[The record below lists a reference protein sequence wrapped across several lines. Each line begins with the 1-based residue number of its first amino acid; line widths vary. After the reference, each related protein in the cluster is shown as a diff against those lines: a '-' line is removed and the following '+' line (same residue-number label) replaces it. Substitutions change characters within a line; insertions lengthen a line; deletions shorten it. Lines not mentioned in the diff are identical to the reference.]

1 MEYNKII
8 QVVNENLK
16 SIGIQINEKNYDGII
31 IKKLEPSNTLD
42 EGRNSKQTHIAIT
55 GKQMDIFPYLKSDGY
70 YNGDGSLKKYF
81 ILQIPVI
88 IKKENINYL
97 DSQTNKSS
105 EDILTY
111 TSVLRSRRV
120 NQADQI
126 QVSLINMDDEK
137 FIDFR
142 RLIHSGDYL
151 IILKKEKKFEYEFYG
166 VKSEN
171 VTSELVKYNNCFE
184 KKSTKTL
191 IKTDKYI
198 VDKNFDNSELDVI
211 ANYIN
216 YQIRYHKKEKDLEEF
231 ILELEVNREQFL
243 SRFSLEIVADG
254 KIEKN
259 ELKKI
264 LFGKKEDNSLLY
276 NLAENFSIFGSAK
289 QSNTTPVNWNSELFI
304 SHLVDIDK
312 YLSNNNVLSS
322 KENYEELYR
331 YINNLNENYLK
342 RIWFKK
348 YLHILYP
355 TIFPSQN
362 SDENKQEVLKLFS
375 LDIED
380 SEIDRAWKLIQL
392 ERISNITSDY
402 FWNIIGFMN
411 DTKIDFER
419 KEDNPH
425 KNEERFKEWFSYQIT
440 SNGKKP
446 ALSTINSNCYALKNV
461 LKFIDLSK
469 YNQIDS
475 IFDILDITEFKKLK
489 DSIMSSEKY
498 GEVNEKKFNRF
509 LKTGLDW
516 YEKFLIDVQDKEFT
530 ELNYQTDI
538 KTQYAHNR
546 IIFGAP
552 GTGKSFKLNEDQMDL
567 LKDGG
572 GFERVTFHPDYS
584 YAHFVGTYKP
594 VSNESGEISYE
605 YVPGP
610 FMRTYVAAMK
620 SANSDNPK
628 PYLLIIEEINR
639 ANVAGVFGDVFQLLD
654 RNSENISE
662 YPIQTSE
669 DMRKYLIKEL
679 GGDSTLYTEIKIPDN
694 MFIWATMNSAD
705 QGVYPMDTAFKRRWN
720 FTYLGIND
728 NEEGI
733 LEKEVSIGSGEYERR
748 VKWNELRKAIN
759 IELLEKCK
767 VNEDKLLGPYFI
779 TKNYLENNEEFVKVF
794 KNKIIMYLFDD
805 AAKHQRSIIFS
816 GCKTKNIYSEICKEF
831 DEKGVFIFSESIQEK
846 FPNQDKVINE
856 QEKFPEQDKVINE
869 QEKFPNQDKV
879 INELENS
886 SYNTNNGFGN
896 KKVAETKHNEE
907 D

>member
-8 QVVNENLK
+8 QAVSENLK
-16 SIGIQINEKNYDGII
+16 SIGMQINENSYDGII
-31 IKKLEPSNTLD
+31 IKKLESSNTLD

-70 YNGDGSLKKYF
+70 YNNDSSLKKYF

-88 IKKENINYL
+88 IKKENISYL
-97 DSQTNKSS
+97 NSKTNKSN

-184 KKSTKTL
+184 KKNTKTL
-191 IKTDKYI
+191 IKTDEYI
-198 VDKNFDNSELDVI
+198 IDKNFDNSELDII
-211 ANYIN
+211 ANYMN

-231 ILELEVNREQFL
+231 KSNLEKSRNLFL
-243 SRFSLEIVADG
+243 SYFSLEILADK

-264 LFGKKEDNSLLY
+264 LFGKKENNSLLY
-276 NLAENFSIFGSAK
+276 NLTENYSIFGSAK
-289 QSNTTPVNWNSELFI
+289 ESNTTSVDWNSEDFI
-304 SHLVDIDK
+304 SHLVDIDN
-312 YLSNNNVLSS
+312 YLSNNNVLAS
-322 KENYEELYR
+322 KENYEELYG

-355 TIFPSQN
+355 TIFPSQY
-362 SDENKQEVLKLFS
+362 SDQNKIKVLRLLSLNIENTEV
-375 LDIED
+375 
-380 SEIDRAWKLIQL
+380 DRGWKLIQL
-392 ERISNITSDY
+392 ERIVNIPIDY
-402 FWNIIGFMN
+402 YLRIICFISSENKIYYADANFNEIKQKFKKWLEAKYAKKTCQNYIHYLVSMGQ
-411 DTKIDFER
+411 KIDFNE
-419 KEDNPH
+419 KYDNNIFNIVD
-425 KNEERFKEWFSYQIT
+425 KNEYEKIKQNIINHEEFKEL
-440 SNGKKP
+440 NK
-446 ALSTINSNCYALKNV
+446 NSNRGLKSALDGYGVFLSEMNEEYIQDEIFETNYKTKLNT
-461 LKFIDLSK
+461 KFD
-469 YNQIDS
+469 
-475 IFDILDITEFKKLK
+475 
-489 DSIMSSEKY
+489 
-498 GEVNEKKFNRF
+498 R
-509 LKTGLDW
+509 
-516 YEKFLIDVQDKEFT
+516 
-530 ELNYQTDI
+530 
-538 KTQYAHNR
+538 NR
-546 IIFGAP
+546 ILFGAP
-552 GTGKSFKLNEDQMDL
+552 GTGKSYTLNKEQKEL

-605 YVPGP
+605 YVAGP
-610 FMRTYVAAMK
+610 FMRTYVAAVK
-620 SANSDNPK
+620 SANSVNQN

-654 RNSENISE
+654 RNVENISE

-669 DMRKYLIKEL
+669 DMRKYLSREL
-679 GGDSTLYTEIKIPDN
+679 GGDTTLYTEIKIPDN

-733 LEKEVSIGSGEYERR
+733 EGKKVHLGNGEFERQ
-748 VKWNELRKAIN
+748 VEWNELRKAIN
-759 IELLEKCK
+759 IELLEECK
-767 VNEDKLLGPYFI
+767 VNEDKLLGPYFVA
-779 TKNYLENNEEFVKVF
+779 KNCLENNEKFVEVF

-805 AAKHQRSIIFS
+805 AAKHQRSMIFS
-816 GCKTKNIYSEICKEF
+816 GCDMKNIYSEICKEF
-831 DEKGVFIFSESIQEK
+831 DKKGIFIFSKRIQEK
-846 FPNQDKVINE
+846 FPKKLIVIDDVENMKY
-856 QEKFPEQDKVINE
+856 QE
-869 QEKFPNQDKV
+869 
-879 INELENS
+879 
-886 SYNTNNGFGN
+886 NNWNFGYG
-896 KKVAETKHNEE
+896 KVAETISKDEE
-907 D
+907 

>member
-8 QVVNENLK
+8 QAVSENLK
-16 SIGIQINEKNYDGII
+16 SIGIQINENSYDGII
-31 IKKLEPSNTLD
+31 IKKLESSNTLD

-70 YNGDGSLKKYF
+70 YNNDSSLKKYF

-97 DSQTNKSS
+97 DSQPNKSY

-151 IILKKEKKFEYEFYG
+151 IVLKKEKKFEYEFYG

-184 KKSTKTL
+184 KKNTKTL
-191 IKTDKYI
+191 IKTDEYI
-198 VDKNFDNSELDVI
+198 IDKNFDNSELDVI
-211 ANYIN
+211 ANYMN

-231 ILELEVNREQFL
+231 ILDLEKSRNQFL
-243 SRFSLEIVADG
+243 GQFSLEILADK

-304 SHLVDIDK
+304 SHLVDIDN
-312 YLSNNNVLSS
+312 YLSNNDILSS
-322 KENYEELYR
+322 KDNYEELYK

-355 TIFPSQN
+355 TIFPSQH
-362 SDENKQEVLKLFS
+362 SDENKKEVLRLFS

-380 SEIDRAWKLIQL
+380 SEIDRAWKLLQL
-392 ERISNITSDY
+392 EKKSNIPGDY
-402 FWNIIGFMN
+402 YWRIIWFIKGEN
-411 DTKIDFER
+411 DIYSQEIDF
-419 KEDNPH
+419 KEIKDKFKNWLEIGEYSELTVRNYIYQLVNIGKFIEFNKKYDNNIFKVTNISEYEIIKKYIINH
-425 KNEERFKEWFSYQIT
+425 EKFEELNLKSNRGLKSALDRYGEFLSEMNEE
-440 SNGKKP
+440 
-446 ALSTINSNCYALKNV
+446 NV
-461 LKFIDLSK
+461 QEEVFETNYMTKLNTKFD
-469 YNQIDS
+469 
-475 IFDILDITEFKKLK
+475 
-489 DSIMSSEKY
+489 
-498 GEVNEKKFNRF
+498 R
-509 LKTGLDW
+509 
-516 YEKFLIDVQDKEFT
+516 
-530 ELNYQTDI
+530 
-538 KTQYAHNR
+538 NR
-546 IIFGAP
+546 ILFGAP
-552 GTGKSFKLNEDQMDL
+552 GTGKSYTLNKEKTDL
-567 LKDGG
+567 LKNGG
-572 GFERVTFHPDYS
+572 EFERVTFHPDYS

-669 DMRKYLIKEL
+669 DMRKYLAKEL
-679 GGDSTLYTEIKIPDN
+679 GGASALYTEIKIPDN

-733 LEKEVSIGSGEYERR
+733 LGKEISLGSGDYERK
-748 VKWNELRKAIN
+748 VEWNELRKAIN
-759 IELLEKCK
+759 IELLEECK
-767 VNEDKLLGPYFI
+767 VNEDKLLGPYFVA
-779 TKNYLENNEEFVKVF
+779 KNCLDINEKFIEVF

-805 AAKHQRSIIFS
+805 AAKHKRSVIFS
-816 GCKTKNIYSEICKEF
+816 GSETNNIYSEICKEF
-831 DEKGVFIFSESIQEK
+831 DEKGIFIFSERVQEK
-846 FPNQDKVINE
+846 FPYQDRVINE
-856 QEKFPEQDKVINE
+856 I
-869 QEKFPNQDKV
+869 
-879 INELENS
+879 ENS
-886 SYNTNNGFGN
+886 SYNTNISFGN
-896 KKVAETKHNEE
+896 KKVAETKFNEE

>member
-8 QVVNENLK
+8 QAVSENLK
-16 SIGIQINEKNYDGII
+16 SIGMQINENSYDGII
-31 IKKLEPSNTLD
+31 IKKLESSNTLD

-70 YNGDGSLKKYF
+70 YNNDSSLKKYF

-88 IKKENINYL
+88 IKKENISYL
-97 DSQTNKSS
+97 NSKTNKSY

-184 KKSTKTL
+184 KKNTKTL
-191 IKTDKYI
+191 IKTDEYI
-198 VDKNFDNSELDVI
+198 IDKNFDNSELDII
-211 ANYIN
+211 ANYMN

-231 ILELEVNREQFL
+231 KSNLEKSRNLFL
-243 SRFSLEIVADG
+243 SYFSLEILADK

-264 LFGKKEDNSLLY
+264 LFGKKENNSLLY
-276 NLAENFSIFGSAK
+276 NLTENYSIFGSAK
-289 QSNTTPVNWNSELFI
+289 ESNTTSVDWNSEDFI
-304 SHLVDIDK
+304 SHLVDIDN
-312 YLSNNNVLSS
+312 YLSNNNVLAS
-322 KENYEELYR
+322 KENYEELYG

-355 TIFPSQN
+355 TIFPSQY
-362 SDENKQEVLKLFS
+362 SDQNKIKVLRLLSLNIENTEV
-375 LDIED
+375 
-380 SEIDRAWKLIQL
+380 DRGWKLIQL
-392 ERISNITSDY
+392 ERIVNIPIDY
-402 FWNIIGFMN
+402 YLRIICFISSENNIYYADANFNEIKQKFKKWLEAKYAKKTCQNYIHYLVSIGQ
-411 DTKIDFER
+411 KIDFNE
-419 KEDNPH
+419 KYDNNIFNIVD
-425 KNEERFKEWFSYQIT
+425 KNEYEKIKQNIINHEEFKEL
-440 SNGKKP
+440 NK
-446 ALSTINSNCYALKNV
+446 NSNRGLKSALDGYGVFLSEMNEEYIQDEIFETNYKTKLNT
-461 LKFIDLSK
+461 KFD
-469 YNQIDS
+469 
-475 IFDILDITEFKKLK
+475 
-489 DSIMSSEKY
+489 
-498 GEVNEKKFNRF
+498 R
-509 LKTGLDW
+509 
-516 YEKFLIDVQDKEFT
+516 
-530 ELNYQTDI
+530 
-538 KTQYAHNR
+538 NR
-546 IIFGAP
+546 ILFGAP
-552 GTGKSFKLNEDQMDL
+552 GTGKSYTLNKEQKEL

-605 YVPGP
+605 YVAGP
-610 FMRTYVAAMK
+610 FMRTYVAAVK
-620 SANSDNPK
+620 SANSVNQN

-654 RNSENISE
+654 RNVENISE

-669 DMRKYLIKEL
+669 DMRKYLSREL
-679 GGDSTLYTEIKIPDN
+679 GGDTTLYTEIKIPDN

-733 LEKEVSIGSGEYERR
+733 EGKKVHLGNGEFERQ
-748 VKWNELRKAIN
+748 VEWNELRKAIN
-759 IELLEKCK
+759 IELLEECK
-767 VNEDKLLGPYFI
+767 VNEDKLLGPYFVA
-779 TKNYLENNEEFVKVF
+779 KNCLENNEKFVEVF

-805 AAKHQRSIIFS
+805 AAKHQRSMIFS
-816 GCKTKNIYSEICKEF
+816 GCDMKNIYSEICKEF
-831 DEKGVFIFSESIQEK
+831 DKKGIFIFSKRIQEK
-846 FPNQDKVINE
+846 FPKKLIVIDDVENMKY
-856 QEKFPEQDKVINE
+856 QE
-869 QEKFPNQDKV
+869 
-879 INELENS
+879 
-886 SYNTNNGFGN
+886 NNWNFGYG
-896 KKVAETKHNEE
+896 KVAETISKDEE
-907 D
+907 